1 MQWLSYDG
9 QVHNLNMFCVRGARM
24 TGDQLVSF
32 KDMCGRFDVTP
43 RTLRYYEY
51 IELLSPKKVGRAR
64 FYGPREIARMTLILR
79 GRRFG
84 FSLEE
89 IRQWLLMYEQ
99 KGTREQLQYWLRRA
113 DEQLAALDEQ
123 INELAV
129 ARSELKAL
137 RDNSEKELKSLG

>member
-1 MQWLSYDG
+1 MPDS
-9 QVHNLNMFCVRGARM
+9 
-24 TGDQLVSF
+24 QLVSF
-32 KDMCGRFDVTP
+32 KDMCARFDVTP

-99 KGTREQLQYWLRRA
+99 KGNREQLQYWIRRA
-113 DEQLAALDEQ
+113 DEQLAALNQQVEELEIARADLKQLRDESAQ
-123 INELAV
+123 
-129 ARSELKAL
+129 ELK
-137 RDNSEKELKSLG
+137 NLG

>member
-1 MQWLSYDG
+1 MPDS
-9 QVHNLNMFCVRGARM
+9 
-24 TGDQLVSF
+24 QLVSF
-32 KDMCGRFDVTP
+32 KDMCARFDVTP

-64 FYGPREIARMTLILR
+64 FYGSREIARMTLILR

-99 KGTREQLQYWLRRA
+99 QGTREQLEYWVRRA
-113 DEQLAALDEQ
+113 DEQIEALEEQ
-123 INELAV
+123 MRELEI
-129 ARSELKAL
+129 ARA
-137 RDNSEKELKSLG
+137 DLKSLRDESAQELKKLG